1 MALSPKVKYCV
12 LLSVVIVL
20 VIVIVVPIILTSKPK
35 PISYNAGG
43 RDKLKNIEETLN
55 KTTKKVNYLIE
66 EATLA
71 KSTDNE
77 GSNSS
82 ASDRTKRSADML
94 DRILDNVK
102 HLKASLRKLE
112 EELNLFIDYIDR
124 FKAEL
129 VRLDKILKEVGKNGY
144 DINGDL
150 YDEISEEDVIL
161 LEMYGKING
170 IQEIKETDIV
180 AAKEFIDLLTKEINQ
195 VAFTI
200 DENPPATVAPANETT
215 QAPNTEPTANI
226 TDTTVVSST
235 TLTPDTTTADTTT
248 TATEAAVDANAG
260 IDKDESEVG
269 TNSIATETSQS
280 VQATTDVDSESQD
293 ANDGFE
299 VASGGSDASI
309 NDATGEPNTKQDGFL
324 IAGVN
329 SDN

>member
-1 MALSPKVKYCV
+1 MGLSPKVKYCV

-55 KTTKKVNYLIE
+55 KTTEKVNYLIE

-71 KSTDNE
+71 ESTDNE

-129 VRLDKILKEVGKNGY
+129 VRLDKILKEMEKNGY

-150 YDEISEEDVIL
+150 FDEISEEDVIL

-180 AAKEFIDLLTKEINQ
+180 AAKEFINLLTKEINQ

-200 DENPPATVAPANETT
+200 DEKPPTTVAPANETNE
-215 QAPNTEPTANI
+215 APTTEATANI

-235 TLTPDTTTADTTT
+235 TLTPDTTTADTAK
-248 TATEAAVDANAG
+248 TATEAADAG
-260 IDKDESEVG
+260 INTAGSDVG
-269 TNSIATETSQS
+269 TKSIATETSQS
-280 VQATTDVDSESQD
+280 VQATTAVDSESQD
-293 ANDGFE
+293 ENDGFE
-299 VASGGSDASI
+299 VASDGSDASI
-309 NDATGEPNTKQDGFL
+309 NDATAEPNTKQDGFL